1 MSSERAM
8 VHGGRELRQRGRPRG
23 MAAGRWLVLAIWLL
37 SGPIADTAWSGAKG
51 DAPAQ
56 PDGKAPEHRAKPDK
70 ARPVG
75 CSQSC
80 GRAVGPRRMQSA

>member
-1 MSSERAM
+1 MSSERAV
-8 VHGGRELRQRGRPRG
+8 VHGGRELRQRGRARG
-23 MAAGRWLVLAIWLL
+23 VAAGRWLVLAIGLL
-37 SGPIADTAWSGAKG
+37 SGPVVYTACSGLKG
-51 DAPAQ
+51 NAPAQ